1 MHEHIELEL
10 AIRSERHAVL
20 VGDGVPLEVK
30 TVLDNSTGEFVF
42 PVNAFSLDARE
53 SILWLPEERNN
64 AMQILVELNEIDGS
78 NSEPADR
85 WRIYHGEPT
94 DNNWVSASPQAVRFG
109 SLVADGSDIEL
120 SNPLAATEP
129 ALCKEF
135 NADRERLGRLATAF
149 DARSQGDGLLVGV
162 DPMGIDIRSRFD
174 IVRLPF
180 GERVVEGAEASS
192 YIHNLLDELAGR
204 V

>member
-1 MHEHIELEL
+1 MHEHTELEL

-30 TVLDNSTGEFVF
+30 TVLDNSAGEFVF
-42 PVNAFSLDARE
+42 PVNAFALDAQE
-53 SILWLPEERNN
+53 SVLWLPEERNN
-64 AMQILVELNEIDGS
+64 AMQILVELTEIDGS

-85 WRIYHGEPT
+85 WRIYHGDPT
-94 DNNWVSASPQAVRFG
+94 DNNWVSAKPIAVRFG
-109 SLVADGSDIEL
+109 SLIADGSDIEL
-120 SNPLAATEP
+120 ANPLAPNEP

-135 NADRERLGRLATAF
+135 NADRQRLGKLATAF
-149 DARSQGDGLLVGV
+149 DTRSSGDGLLVGV
-162 DPMGIDIRSRFD
+162 DPMGIDIRTRFD

-180 GERVVEGAEASS
+180 GERVTEGKAASRH
-192 YIHNLLDELAGR
+192 IHNLLDELADR

>member
-30 TVLDNSTGEFVF
+30 TVLDNTTGEFVF
-42 PVNAFSLDARE
+42 PVSAFALDARE
-53 SILWLPEERNN
+53 SVLWLPEERNN
-64 AMQILVELNEIDGS
+64 AMQILVDLSEIDGS

-94 DNNWVSASPQAVRFG
+94 DNNWVAASQLAVRFG
-109 SLVADGSDIEL
+109 ALVADGSDIEL
-120 SNPLAATEP
+120 SNPLAKDEP

-135 NADRERLGRLATAF
+135 NADRGRLGSLATAF
-149 DARSQGDGLLVGV
+149 DARSTGDGLLVGV
-162 DPMGIDIRSRFD
+162 DPMGIDIKTRFD

-180 GERVVEGAEASS
+180 GERVVEGQEAAKH
-192 YIHNLLDELAGR
+192 IHNLLDELAGR